1 MESDRKD
8 PRPPLAWSPACG
20 GARLCVQGDGVA
32 LVKSLMQH
40 DPKRRL
46 LLVDALEHPFF
57 NDVDKVHVGT
67 RPIEGMPAP

>member
-1 MESDRKD
+1 M
-8 PRPPLAWSPACG
+8 
-20 GARLCVQGDGVA
+20 QGDGVA